1 MKNIFFFL
9 ILALLFTSCKKD
21 DEENPDLPT
30 STAAC
35 STNSGTFEIELL
47 GEIHELLID
56 NQTNYTIL
64 YNWFGYEESAF
75 VLDAKDANG
84 LDLKLESA
92 LPGVINVG
100 ETTYTDVENPFD
112 FMDIAAGGKN
122 LRVSAVTFDVLES
135 DLDMN
140 DGIYKPV
147 RATFSGIGHQDSVWT
162 NGVPPQDTTY
172 FSGGFCLNG
181 AIFQ

>member
-9 ILALLFTSCKKD
+9 ITALLFASCKKD
-21 DEENPDLPT
+21 ADNPDVP
-30 STAAC
+30 AASESC

-47 GEIHELLID
+47 GDTHELVID
-56 NQTNYTIL
+56 NETNYTIL

-75 VLDAKDANG
+75 VLDGKDTDG
-84 LDLKLESA
+84 IDLNFESGI
-92 LPGVINVG
+92 PGVLNEG
-100 ETTYTDVENPFD
+100 ESTYTDVENGID
-112 FMDIAAGGKN
+112 FMDIDAGSVH
-122 LRVSAVTFDVLES
+122 LRVSTITMNVLES

-140 DGIYKPV
+140 EGIYKPI
-147 RATFSGIGHQDSVWT
+147 RASFSGIGHQDSIWS
-162 NGVPPQDTTY
+162 NGVPPEDTTY